1 MWGGKPVN
9 STQSDRKEIPEAAR
23 KIPKHLDKICFGAAS
38 VYCLLALMWIVY
50 DLSEQKQPKTAKPTP
65 SPTNTQFI
73 AYLQQSLNV
82 INQPSTEK
90 TLVNP
95 EDKKSSTVPI
105 QPPSPPT
112 SEKVVERIYVPMY
125 PPNSSTPTPP
135 SPPSN
140 NVPPAPPLPSPPS
153 QPSSV
158 PELTPDNNTLSVP
171 PEIAANSQLPQDT
184 GHQLVGVLESGQQS
198 TAIFTF
204 NGISR
209 RFEIGEAVGSSGGI
223 LMGVQNQK
231 AIIYHNG
238 QTKYLEVGQAF

>member
-1 MWGGKPVN
+1 MN
-9 STQSDRKEIPEAAR
+9 STQSDRQ
-23 KIPKHLDKICFGAAS
+23 IPKHLDKVFFGVAS

-50 DLSEQKQPKTAKPTP
+50 DLSEKKQPETTQSTP
-65 SPTNTQFI
+65 NPADAQFI

-95 EDKKSSTVPI
+95 QDKKSSTVPI

-125 PPNSSTPTPP
+125 PPNASHSDLSSPQPP
-135 SPPSN
+135 SPPTN
-140 NVPPAPPLPSPPS
+140 NIPPAPPLPSPNPN
-153 QPSSV
+153 PSSV
-158 PELTPDNNTLSVP
+158 PTVTPDTNTFSVP
-171 PEIAANSQLPQDT
+171 PEIALNPPLPEDT
-184 GHQLVGVLESGQQS
+184 GHQLVGVLESGEQS

-238 QTKYLEVGQAF
+238 QTRYLEVGQAF

>member
-1 MWGGKPVN
+1 MN
-9 STQSDRKEIPEAAR
+9 STQSDRQ
-23 KIPKHLDKICFGAAS
+23 IPKHLDKILFGAAS
-38 VYCLLALMWIVY
+38 VYCLLASMWVVY
-50 DLSEQKQPKTAKPTP
+50 GIFEQKQPKTAKSTP
-65 SPTNTQFI
+65 NAADAQFI

-82 INQPSTEK
+82 LNQPSTEK

-95 EDKKSSTVPI
+95 QDKKSSTVAI
-105 QPPSPPT
+105 QPPAPPT
-112 SEKVVERIYVPMY
+112 PEKVVERIYVPMY
-125 PPNSSTPTPP
+125 PPNSSASTAAPSQPP
-135 SPPSN
+135 SSPSN
-140 NVPPAPPLPSPPS
+140 NVPPAPPVPSATP
-153 QPSSV
+153 QPSNV
-158 PELTPDNNTLSVP
+158 PPLNPNGNTFPVP

>member
-1 MWGGKPVN
+1 MH
-9 STQSDRKEIPEAAR
+9 STQSDRH
-23 KIPKHLDKICFGAAS
+23 IPKHLDKIFFGAAS
-38 VYCLLALMWIVY
+38 VYFLLALMWVFY
-50 DLSEQKQPKTAKPTP
+50 DLSEQKKPETAEVTP
-65 SPTNTQFI
+65 NSADAQFI

-95 EDKKSSTVPI
+95 QDKKTSTVSI

-112 SEKVVERIYVPMY
+112 PEKVIERIYVPMY
-125 PPNSSTPTPP
+125 PPNQSNPTP
-135 SPPSN
+135 STLPPNS
-140 NVPPAPPLPSPPS
+140 PPAPPLPSPTS
-153 QPSSV
+153 KPSSV
-158 PELTPDNNTLSVP
+158 AVLTPNQNTFSVP

-209 RFEIGEAVGSSGGI
+209 RFEIGEAVGNSGGI
-223 LMGVQNQK
+223 LMGVQNQQ

-238 QTKYLEVGQAF
+238 QTKYVEVGQGF